1 MFLAKDAHYIC
12 KKKLSSILPL
22 LGVLIFLNLNY
33 KIFLYILLFMLSS
46 EVDYSLVNLEKSNNI
61 LKSLYIYKEKSSI
74 YFSKLNSIFFI
85 KAILFLVATLIKFRI
100 VGDLQLNLSLIN
112 IIFIYIVLYLQ
123 TMSNMLIVLFL
134 KLDIFILLILA
145 ISSYITL
152 NICLV
157 ILI

>member
-22 LGVLIFLNLNY
+22 LGVLIFLNLDY
-33 KIFLYILLFMLSS
+33 KIFLYMLLFMLSS

-61 LKSLYIYKEKSSI
+61 LKSLYIYKGKSSI

-85 KAILFLVATLIKFRI
+85 KAILFFGATLIKFCI
-100 VGDLQLNLSLIN
+100 VGNLQVNLSLIN
-112 IIFIYIVLYLQ
+112 IIYVYIVLYLQ
-123 TMSNMLIVLFL
+123 TMSNMLIVLFF
-134 KLDIFILLILA
+134 KLDIFILLILT